1 VTIKRNA
8 EYEIKLDKAA
18 ARDLKSISDKIFRRI
33 DTKISNLA
41 LNPRPAGVAK
51 LKDNIYRIRVGNFRI
66 IYVIDDKNR
75 KLIISRVR
83 KRAENTYKSIY

>member
-1 VTIKRNA
+1 MTIKRNA

-18 ARDLKSISDKIFRRI
+18 ARDLNSISDKIFRRI

-83 KRAENTYKSIY
+83 KRAENTYKSI